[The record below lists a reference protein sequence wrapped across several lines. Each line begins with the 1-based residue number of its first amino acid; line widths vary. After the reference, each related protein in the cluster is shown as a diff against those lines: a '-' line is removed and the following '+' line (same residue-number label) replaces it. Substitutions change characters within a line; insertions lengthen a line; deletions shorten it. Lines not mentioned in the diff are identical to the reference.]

1 MGKTF
6 ARAPETVMSRIRQ
19 LAEDFHKDDMFIEGG
34 DKGSPP
40 IRVTVE
46 AFLVFGPRN
55 KDGIQTGPALMVHGC
70 PAAACIRGSKLEER
84 VAGRADAIIH
94 IDGDRVKHWPVATLM
109 AVLDHELQHI
119 ELEKNAATGVPVLDD
134 VGRPKIKMRPHDH
147 DFGWFDVIAK
157 RHGSAAV
164 EVCQASVFAG
174 EELRQLYFP
183 GLETVVASKP
193 VEEPDILS
201 FSGRVLTR
209 VGGRAPEEPGTKNEE
224 PGTIEGVPKR
234 KRKAA
239 VKS

>member
-1 MGKTF
+1 
-6 ARAPETVMSRIRQ
+6 MSRIRQ
-19 LAEDFHKDDMFIEGG
+19 LAEDFHGDDMLIEGG

-70 PAAACIRGSKLEER
+70 PAAACIRASKLEER
-84 VAGRADAIIH
+84 VAGRADAI
-94 IDGDRVKHWPVATLM
+94 TL
-109 AVLDHELQHI
+109 
-119 ELEKNAATGVPVLDD
+119 LDD
-134 VGRPKIKMRPHDH
+134 VGLPVIRMRPHDH

-193 VEEPDILS
+193 VEDEPEILS
-201 FSGRVLTR
+201 FGGRVL
-209 VGGRAPEEPGTKNEE
+209 EEPRTKNEE
-224 PGTIEGVPKR
+224 PRTSEGVPKR